1 MNVVVDL
8 TDEPL
13 SPARQRR
20 KRRINDT
27 VIVLDDDDESSA
39 PAERQAGPSRRNRA
53 QASSSVVVDDDDVHV
68 SGASPGQ
75 SARSRNNQRIPSANA
90 SPARASTGGLGGVG
104 GSAGG
109 AAVAI
114 AGTAQGESEG
124 DMPAKMEC
132 VICLC
137 GVKKP
142 AVTRC
147 GHLFCN
153 SCIRDW
159 LKSGNNKCPTCRKRC
174 IAKDLRLIFCG
185 E

>member
-1 MNVVVDL
+1 
-8 TDEPL
+8 
-13 SPARQRR
+13 
-20 KRRINDT
+20 
-27 VIVLDDDDESSA
+27 
-39 PAERQAGPSRRNRA
+39 
-53 QASSSVVVDDDDVHV
+53 VVDDDDVHV

-75 SARSRNNQRIPSANA
+75 SARSRNNQRIPLANA

-153 SCIRDW
+153 SCIRDCIYPAPPSPW
-159 LKSGNNKCPTCRKRC
+159 PSTPVRLRACLCVHTCVAVSHDKGLSRWCAWGVRQCRSG
-174 IAKDLRLIFCG
+174 
-185 E
+185 